1 MEEKGEAL
9 GHLMG
14 METGDE
20 VSLFFILAPLPKERV
35 CSFLPLDGL
44 CVLALSSHIWSPKLR
59 KWIWQNS
66 FELCIAV
73 SEFICL
79 GI

>member
-9 GHLMG
+9 RGLVG

-20 VSLFFILAPLPKERV
+20 VSLFFNLPTPT
-35 CSFLPLDGL
+35 SFLPLDGL
-44 CVLALSSHIWSPKLR
+44 CVLALSSHIWSSKLR

-66 FELCIAV
+66 SELCIAV
-73 SEFICL
+73 SELICL